1 MSPGPIIKGF
11 DVIKG
16 DASGLCACL
25 KGLAINAFAFAT
37 VKKAFH
43 GRILVTISS
52 ATHADSQAFLSQ
64 ERLIAFTGVG
74 PPTIRV
80 MESPGLWTATSDC

>member
-1 MSPGPIIKGF
+1 MSPSPIIKGF

-25 KGLAINAFAFAT
+25 KGLAINALAFER

-43 GRILVTISS
+43 GCIVVTMRR
-52 ATHADSQAFLSQ
+52 ATHADDHAFLSQ
-64 ERLIAFTGVG
+64 ERLIVFTVIGT
-74 PPTIRV
+74 PTISV
-80 MESPGLWTATSDC
+80 ME